1 MPSDITEELVGLKK
15 LLDEGALTQEE
26 FEAAKKAVLSGIYGK
41 EDEPFDGPSE
51 EPEEAESAA
60 SSSAEKSKIVAG
72 LLAIFLG
79 AFGIHKFYLGYAD
92 AGVTMLLVS
101 IFGSLLIMLGPA
113 VMGSIAL
120 IEGIIYLSRSDQ
132 QFYETY
138 VLGRKP
144 WF

>member
-1 MPSDITEELVGLKK
+1 MPSDIAEELGGLKK

-26 FEAAKKAVLSGIYGK
+26 FEAAKKAVLSGIDGE

-51 EPEEAESAA
+51 EPEEAEPAA

-79 AFGIHKFYLGYAD
+79 TFGIHKFYLGYAD

-113 VMGSIAL
+113 VMGTIAL
-120 IEGIIYLSRSDQ
+120 IEGIIYLTRSDQ